1 MKDVW
6 MEKMNVENGDPS
18 SNKKTDLNTFFNSPE
33 SIKLREDLKKAHNES
48 IQKSVG
54 WYKMLSSEDKYKAV
68 EALCYII
75 TKAEREGTSHRGLMS
90 KLDVYPEGFWIDGLM
105 DIHNSLWSEYNKQ
118 KYDSELDKEIEMLQ
132 NFTENERDH

>member
-1 MKDVW
+1 
-6 MEKMNVENGDPS
+6 VENGDPS

>member
-1 MKDVW
+1 